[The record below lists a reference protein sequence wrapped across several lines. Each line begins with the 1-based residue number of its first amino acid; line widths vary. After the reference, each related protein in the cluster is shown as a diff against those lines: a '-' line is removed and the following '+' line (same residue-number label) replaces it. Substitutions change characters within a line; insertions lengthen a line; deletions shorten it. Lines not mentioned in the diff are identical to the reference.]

1 MKNSTKKHLVV
12 LMGIFFSS
20 ITVTNTFAAPPPQAP
35 PTVRVAKVDA
45 VDRSDAKTYVANVV
59 ANKTIRFTT
68 RISGTLEKNM
78 FDDGAFVKAGQQL
91 FQIEDTIYKQ
101 NLEIAKATMAQ
112 IEAELE
118 FATAEKNRYVE
129 LLKKNATSK
138 TQALSVIRTYNLQ
151 VAKKLEAAARLKL
164 AENDLSYTKIF
175 APFAGKVSEANFSSG
190 NYITPSSGVLTT
202 LVQHDPIRV
211 RFAMSEV
218 DYFRYIKNGKL
229 NPKGITI
236 VRADGTICQGNK
248 TIAFVDN
255 NISKDTGTILI
266 DVELPNKDFAL
277 IPGGFATVKFSEIFE
292 KALPAVPTTALF
304 IDADGPCVYVLN
316 DKNIAQK
323 RKVTLGSM
331 TEDRQTITSGVKIGE
346 TVIISGQN
354 RVRPNS
360 PVTVVK

>member
-1 MKNSTKKHLVV
+1 MKYSISKKFVT
-12 LMGIFFSS
+12 LMSIFSVSLTTTSS
-20 ITVTNTFAAPPPQAP
+20 FAAPPPQAP
-35 PTVRVAKVDA
+35 PTVRVAKVDTI
-45 VDRSDAKTYVANVV
+45 DRSDAKTYVANVI
-59 ANKTIRFTT
+59 AYRTIRFTT

-78 FDDGAFVKAGQQL
+78 FEDGAFVKAGQQL

-101 NLEIAKATMAQ
+101 NLAIAKATMAQ

-118 FATAEKNRYVE
+118 FATTEKDRYVE

-151 VAKKLEAAARLKL
+151 VAKKLEAAARVKL

-229 NPKGITI
+229 NPEGISI
-236 VRADGTICQGNK
+236 VRADGTICKGKK

-266 DVELPNKDFAL
+266 DVELPNKDFSL

-292 KALPAVPTTALF
+292 KALPAIPTTALF
-304 IDADGPCVYVLN
+304 IDADGPCVYVVN

-323 RKVTLGSM
+323 RKVTLGNM
-331 TEDRQTITSGVKIGE
+331 TENRQAITSGLKIGE

-354 RVRPNS
+354 RVMPNS